1 MFCTNIRGT
10 CSYLIQNRWFPS
22 LTVSIHKKYTQN
34 RFTRREHSAQSLH
47 VDDSIDSYNV
57 PWPPLFHP
65 QHVHIV
71 LNPHHYLNI
80 CPYHQCYAE
89 TDTDILAWGS
99 SKMFQIDK
107 NLYCTS
113 HRKSITYVTIC

>member
-1 MFCTNIRGT
+1 M
-10 CSYLIQNRWFPS
+10 
-22 LTVSIHKKYTQN
+22 TVSIHKKYTQN

-89 TDTDILAWGS
+89 TNTDILAWGS

-113 HRKSITYVTIC
+113 HRKSITYVFVSFLDVL

>member
-1 MFCTNIRGT
+1 M
-10 CSYLIQNRWFPS
+10 
-22 LTVSIHKKYTQN
+22 TVSIHIYTQN

-65 QHVHIV
+65 QHVHKV

-113 HRKSITYVTIC
+113 HRKSITYVLVSFLDVL